1 MVRNAEEV
9 LQTYLQENPDLR
21 EEWEA
26 DQKLRNDPRIT
37 KVGAWL
43 RKTSLDELPQLW
55 NVVWGEMSLVGP
67 RPIVDDEIVR
77 FGFHF
82 LYPCAARYD
91 RALAGFRA
99 KRSFI
104 QTARSP

>member
-43 RKTSLDELPQLW
+43 RQDQAWMNCLSSGMLY
-55 NVVWGEMSLVGP
+55 GE
-67 RPIVDDEIVR
+67 
-77 FGFHF
+77 
-82 LYPCAARYD
+82 
-91 RALAGFRA
+91 
-99 KRSFI
+99 K
-104 QTARSP
+104 